1 MTKMVA
7 SSRYLIIFMISFKS
21 LFENTNVV
29 VPDPNI
35 FLGISASVLDAATV
49 IPNGIK
55 TLLANG

>member
-1 MTKMVA
+1 
-7 SSRYLIIFMISFKS
+7 MISFKS

-55 TLLANG
+55 TLLVNG

>member
-1 MTKMVA
+1 MTKIVA

-35 FLGISASVLDAATV
+35 FLWMSASVPDAAAF

-55 TLLANG
+55 MLSANG

>member
-1 MTKMVA
+1 
-7 SSRYLIIFMISFKS
+7 MISFKS

-35 FLGISASVLDAATV
+35 FLWMSASIPDAAAF

-55 TLLANG
+55 MLSANG

>member
-1 MTKMVA
+1 MTKIVD

-21 LFENTNVV
+21 LFES
-29 VPDPNI
+29 I
-35 FLGISASVLDAATV
+35 FLGISASVPDAATV